1 MYPVQASLKQLQFL
15 YNWSTEVPEQSS
27 IESRTEKRLE
37 QEGIAAGSQIELK
50 WLLVN
55 TILCRTVFWYQMLIQ
70 IVHSQGHPLSSDQ
83 CERTQVGLR
92 LALEVSHHGPVRPSH
107 RLLGWPLPP
116 RPTSLTRRSAGHRA

>member
-50 WLLVN
+50 RLLVN
-55 TILCRTVFWYQMLIQ
+55 KILCLKVF
-70 IVHSQGHPLSSDQ
+70 
-83 CERTQVGLR
+83 
-92 LALEVSHHGPVRPSH
+92 
-107 RLLGWPLPP
+107 
-116 RPTSLTRRSAGHRA
+116 